1 MDTARQDF
9 TVGLVIVGAIAV
21 VVGALLATSGWGER
35 RYDLYL
41 RTASA
46 EGLTTDSR
54 VVLQGLEVG
63 RVTRVSPLV
72 DSTTH
77 SISFVARLS
86 IIERFAG
93 GADLRLPR
101 ETRGQIEPASQ
112 FSPAVM
118 IRLLL
123 PDSGSRSTRLL
134 GAGDTITSE
143 RKVPVLDQVAEVA
156 QNLSKEVAEV
166 LHRTHQSLEHVDA
179 ILAQT
184 NGLIK
189 DVKPNVQATLAD
201 VSATMGRVNK
211 LVQRLD
217 PGLADSVSGAL
228 ALSNHVLLRVDS
240 LAAQASQ
247 MTAENRQDIRTAVGN
262 LTTLTKQLNHL
273 TEEVSR
279 RPYRLLTGVK
289 PLAADSA
296 RPAATH
302 ASDPKDS
309 TRP

>member
-46 EGLTTDSR
+46 EGLTADSR
-54 VVLQGLEVG
+54 VYLQGLEVG
-63 RVTRVSPLV
+63 RVTRVSPRV
-72 DSTTH
+72 DSTTRT
-77 SISFVARLS
+77 ISFVARLS
-86 IIERFAG
+86 MIERFAG
-93 GADLRLPR
+93 GADLRLPAG
-101 ETRGQIEPASQ
+101 TRGQLEPASQ
-112 FSPAVM
+112 ISTSVL
-118 IRLLL
+118 IRLVL
-123 PDSGSRSTRLL
+123 PDSGTRSSRLL
-134 GAGDTITSE
+134 AAGDTITSE
-143 RKVPVLDQVAEVA
+143 RKIPVLDQVAEVA
-156 QNLSKEVAEV
+156 QSLSKEVEEV
-166 LHRTHQSLEHVDA
+166 LHRTHQSLERVDA
-179 ILAQT
+179 IMTQA
-184 NGLIK
+184 NGILK
-189 DVKPNVQATLAD
+189 DVKPDVQATLANI
-201 VSATMGRVNK
+201 SATMGQVNK

-217 PGLADSVSGAL
+217 PGLADSVAGAL

-262 LTTLTKQLNHL
+262 LTQLTKQLNHL

-289 PLAADSA
+289 PLATDTAT
-296 RPAATH
+296 PAATH
-302 ASDPKDS
+302 ATDPRDS

>member
-63 RVTRVSPLV
+63 RVTRVSPVV

-77 SISFVARLS
+77 TISFVARLS

-101 ETRGQIEPASQ
+101 ETRGRIEPASQ
-112 FSPAVM
+112 LSPAVM

-123 PDSGSRSTRLL
+123 PDSGSRSARLL
-134 GAGDTITSE
+134 SAGDTIPSD

-156 QNLSKEVAEV
+156 QNLSKEVEEV

-179 ILAQT
+179 ILTQA
-184 NGLIK
+184 NGMLK
-189 DVKPNVQATLAD
+189 DVKPNVTATLAD
-201 VSATMGRVNK
+201 VSQTMQRVNA

-262 LTTLTKQLNHL
+262 LTQLTKQLNHL

-289 PLAADSA
+289 PLATDTVRS
-296 RPAATH
+296 TH

>member
-1 MDTARQDF
+1 
-9 TVGLVIVGAIAV
+9 V
-21 VVGALLATSGWGER
+21 VVGALLATSHWGER

-46 EGLTTDSR
+46 EGLTSDSR
-54 VVLQGLEVG
+54 VYLQGLEVG
-63 RVTRVSPLV
+63 RVTRVSPRV
-72 DSTTH
+72 DSTTRT
-77 SISFVARLS
+77 ISFVARLS
-86 IIERFAG
+86 MIERFAG
-93 GADLRLPR
+93 GADLRLPTG
-101 ETRGQIEPASQ
+101 TRGQLEPASQ
-112 FSPAVM
+112 ISASVL
-118 IRLLL
+118 IRLVL
-123 PDSGSRSTRLL
+123 PDSSARSARLL
-134 GAGDTITSE
+134 GPGDTIPSD
-143 RKVPVLDQVAEVA
+143 RKMPVLDQVAQVA
-156 QNLSKEVAEV
+156 QSLSKEVEEV

-179 ILAQT
+179 ILTQT
-184 NGLIK
+184 NGLIR

-201 VSATMGRVNK
+201 VSHTMNRVNA

-217 PGLADSVSGAL
+217 PGLADSVAGAL

-289 PLAADSA
+289 PLEPDTV